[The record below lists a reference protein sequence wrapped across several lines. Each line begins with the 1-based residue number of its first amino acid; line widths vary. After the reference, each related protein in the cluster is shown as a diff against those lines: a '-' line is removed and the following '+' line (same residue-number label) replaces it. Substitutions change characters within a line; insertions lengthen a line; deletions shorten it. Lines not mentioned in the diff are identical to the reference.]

1 MSEIT
6 TNLFK
11 SGVRRT
17 SGQKS
22 RRLNL
27 LAAMLI
33 GDLVRNLLGPRGL
46 EKMFVDILGEVTVT
60 KDGATLLRKIDVDHP
75 AARLVIEGSN
85 AVDNEVGDG
94 TTSVVVL
101 TGALLRHATDLLDM
115 GIAPRIVI
123 DGYLRGLQLYL
134 ECLDN
139 FAESFPNNDR
149 NVIGGLIDTS
159 LKPKI
164 IASIL
169 NQGEVTRLVT
179 DAIFAVANFEQNNV
193 EIDDIKIEEGL
204 GDMNG
209 TTLVDGV
216 VIDKTIDNPSM
227 PRIAQNAK
235 ILLLD
240 EDLESKRTK
249 TEAEVIATSPQQLQE
264 YFRKEQFTISL
275 KVKTIVDSGAN
286 VVFSRKG
293 ISAQAQ
299 SQLSKAGIISIRR
312 VKENDIRWLEKA
324 TSAQVVR
331 DIDVNIFL
339 SRYMGYATRVQEKS
353 IGQDKMVVVE
363 GCINPRSVTLLLR
376 ASSKRLLEEYHRS
389 VLDAIAVARNF
400 VYRPLVV
407 GGGGSSDIM
416 IANWI
421 RKRANSIGGRQ
432 QIVLQKFADAIEEIP
447 LTIARNAGMNII
459 DTLTAMRAKL
469 QNNDPSFGKS
479 HENKWIGIDAIQRK
493 VTEVFDNQ
501 IIEPALVKEQI
512 IKTAVEVSTLLLGVE
527 DVIMAK
533 PTEFTH
539 THSDGTEHSHA
550 RGNEK
555 HDHYFDKLG
564 KQQRPAHH
572 YY

>member
-1 MSEIT
+1 MSEM
-6 TNLFK
+6 TNLFGR
-11 SGVRRT
+11 GVRRT
-17 SGQKS
+17 SGEES

-27 LAAMLI
+27 LAAILI
-33 GDLVRNLLGPRGL
+33 SDLVKNLLGPRGL

-60 KDGATLLRKIDVDHP
+60 KDGATLLRKIDVEHP

-101 TGALLRHATDLLDM
+101 TGALLRHATNLLDL

-134 ECLDN
+134 EYLEN
-139 FAESFPNNDR
+139 LAKAFPNNDR

-159 LKPKI
+159 LKPKMI
-164 IASIL
+164 FSTL
-169 NQGEVTRLVT
+169 DQGVVTKLVT
-179 DAIFAVANFEQNNV
+179 DAIFAIANFEQNKI
-193 EIDDIKIEEGL
+193 ELDDIKIEESL
-204 GDMNG
+204 GNMNG

-227 PRIAQNAK
+227 PRTAENAK

-240 EDLESKRTK
+240 EDLEARRTK
-249 TEAEVIATSPQQLQE
+249 TEAEIIATSPQQLQE
-264 YFRKEQFTISL
+264 YISKEQLTISL
-275 KVKTIVDSGAN
+275 KVKAIVGSGAN
-286 VVFSRKG
+286 VIFSRKG
-293 ISAQAQ
+293 ISVHAQ

-312 VKENDIRWLEKA
+312 VKENDINWLEKA
-324 TSAQVVR
+324 TGAQVVR
-331 DIDVNIFL
+331 DIDVNTSL
-339 SRYMGYATRVQEKS
+339 SKYMGYAKRVEEKNV
-353 IGQDKMVVVE
+353 GLDKMVFVE
-363 GCINPRSVTLLLR
+363 GCRNPRSVTLLLR
-376 ASSKRLLEEYHRS
+376 ASSKRLLDEYHRS
-389 VLDAIAVARNF
+389 ILDAMAVARNF
-400 VYRPLVV
+400 VFKPQVV

-421 RKRANSIGGRQ
+421 RKKATSVGGRQ
-432 QIVLQKFADAIEEIP
+432 QIVLQKFSDAIEEIP

-459 DTLTAMRAKL
+459 DTITEMRAKH
-469 QNNDPSFGKS
+469 QNNYPSFGKS
-479 HENKWIGIDAIQRK
+479 NGNSWIGIDAIQRK

-501 IIEPALVKEQI
+501 IIETALVKEQI

-539 THSDGTEHSHA
+539 THSDGTKHSHA

-555 HDHYFDKLG
+555 HDHYFDRLG
-564 KQQRPAHH
+564 KQQRPTHH